1 MKTLRYDEIRL
12 VKYTKLIDKA
22 ILDHRYGIA
31 IQLAHRCLLEYYRLF
46 LRFLIPNSKYINKNA
61 FQLSMDIVRYVR
73 KQKWTF
79 FKSKQLFAMLT
90 TSYHLT
96 HWSRLK
102 FADRELHTDHAMAT
116 FAREQVLAISKL
128 LVGSIE
134 ELNENENDE
143 GKWQTR

>member
-31 IQLAHRCLLEYYRLF
+31 VQLAHRCLLEYYRLF
-46 LRFLIPNSKYINKNA
+46 LRFLIPNSRYLNKNA

-73 KQKWTF
+73 NQKWTF

-90 TSYHLT
+90 TSYRLT
-96 HWSRLK
+96 RWYGLK
-102 FADRELHTDHAMAT
+102 IADRELHTDLAMAT

-128 LVGSIE
+128 LVGTIE
-134 ELNENENDE
+134 EHYQNSHEEA
-143 GKWQTR
+143 Q